1 MATVYSEWSGGW
13 KPKGAN
19 VARKFR
25 TRLDYWVSQ
34 ETNTTITYGAKVY
47 LNLNA
52 SIGSDWRG
60 DLNLGGSTYS
70 GTGSSVYEK
79 DKTVLLVSTKYKT
92 FTKGETST
100 TATITGKVTKTSG
113 QVSGRST
120 SVKVSVNIPVK
131 SYTITFKADYGNPP
145 PVQKKIHDEEAVL
158 TETVPAR
165 SGYDFVEWNTRA
177 DGHGVAYPKGG
188 TIPASVN
195 QDIVLYAQW
204 HISYRPPQIVGL
216 RAYRVAAD
224 ITEFDPPVLSSGT
237 RCYCDFFYTLAVA
250 AQSQSIQIQFGEST
264 PVTPTPAGSGG
275 VAGRLIFYGYSTAG
289 HLPTTQEEV
298 ITVIITVTD
307 YRGNIYTYEAATYVS
322 IENYVFDAFKGT
334 GNGEE
339 YQSFA
344 VGGIA
349 RDFSDP
355 KRSEKGNFDVYMDMS
370 LVLDDCE
377 ITDSGTTLTVTS
389 GAGTTDGK
397 LAQAVID
404 AFGYTDAKE
413 ILEV

>member
-1 MATVYSEWSGGW
+1 MATVYSAWSGGW
-13 KPKGAN
+13 KPKGSSVYKKYRAKLEYSA
-19 VARKFR
+19 VA
-25 TRLDYWVSQ
+25 
-34 ETNTTITYGAKVY
+34 ETAKTITYRCTLYVNINSSVSG
-47 LNLNA
+47 N
-52 SIGSDWRG
+52 
-60 DLNLGGSTYS
+60 YS
-70 GTGSSVYEK
+70 GTLNAAGQTANGSCSTTYGD
-79 DKTVLLVSTKYKT
+79 DKTVVCVKAVTKE
-92 FTKGETST
+92 FAKGNAARTE
-100 TATITGKVTKTSG
+100 TITGGVRSSTGSWTGATVTATAAVTVPA
-113 QVSGRST
+113 Q
-120 SVKVSVNIPVK
+120 
-131 SYTITFKADYGNPP
+131 SYTITFSSDYGNPP
-145 PVQKKIHDEEAVL
+145 PVQIKVHDAEAVL

-165 SGYDFVEWNTRA
+165 SGYDFAGWNTQA
-177 DGHGVAYPKGG
+177 DGDGTAYPKGG

-204 HISYRPPQIVGL
+204 HISYRPPQIDDL

-224 ITEFDPPVLSSGT
+224 ITTPDPPVLSSGE
-237 RCYCDFFYTLAVA
+237 RCYCDFIYAPAVA
-250 AQSQSIQIQFGEST
+250 AQSQDIRVQFGDSA
-264 PVTPTPAGSGG
+264 PVGAEVSGT
-275 VAGRLIFYGYSTAG
+275 LHYGYSAAG
-289 HLPTTQEEV
+289 QLPTTQEGV

-322 IENYVFDAFKGT
+322 IENYIFDAFKGAES
-334 GNGEE
+334 GEE

-349 RDFSDP
+349 RDFNDP

-370 LVLDDCE
+370 LVLDDCK

-404 AFGYTDAKE
+404 AFGYAAAKD